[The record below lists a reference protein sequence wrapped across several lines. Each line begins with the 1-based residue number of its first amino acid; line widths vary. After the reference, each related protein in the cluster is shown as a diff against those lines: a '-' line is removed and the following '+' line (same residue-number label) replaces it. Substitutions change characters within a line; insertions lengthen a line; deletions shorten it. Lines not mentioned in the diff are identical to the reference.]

1 MDWLKKQISKEL
13 WSPYAAGILLGIV
26 GILAVLLSNKLLGA
40 SGAFEN
46 LAGMIGK
53 AIAPVAFNNT
63 YFNFVMPP
71 GITWGVIL
79 LVGVFFG
86 GMIGAATS
94 KTLKWG
100 KKDASN
106 SDAQW
111 KRIFGPADLETLGAG
126 LLRRN
131 IAGIR
136 RRDCRRLHQRTGHLG
151 RHVTGP
157 GGLPLHVRDVR
168 FRHRHRLDHLSQAL
182 LTRRAAMNYVIALVL
197 GAFFGFSLNKAGLT
211 KYNKIVNQFRFTDMR
226 Y

>member
-1 MDWLKKQISKEL
+1 MNWLIKQIRKEE
-13 WSPYAAGILLGIV
+13 WSPYAAGILLGVV
-26 GILAVLLSNKLLGA
+26 GILAVLLANALLGA

-53 AIAPVAFNNT
+53 AIAPKAFDNI
-63 YFNFVMPP
+63 YFNFIMPP

-94 KTLKWG
+94 STLKWG

-111 KRIFGPADLETLGAG
+111 KKIFGPQPWKRWVIGFFGAILLEYAAG
-126 LLRRN
+126 
-131 IAGIR
+131 IAGGCTSGLAISGGM
-136 RRDCRRLHQRTGHLG
+136 LLVPAAFLFIAGMFASG
-151 RHVTGP
+151 IVT
-157 GGLPLHVRDVR
+157 
-168 FRHRHRLDHLSQAL
+168 AL
-182 LTRRAAMNYVIALVL
+182 
-197 GAFFGFSLNKAGLT
+197 
-211 KYNKIVNQFRFTDMR
+211 IVYRNR